1 MSGKENAAEQV
12 AGIVQQ
18 YYERFNAMD
27 FKGMADLLHEDVV
40 HEINQ
45 GQAVRGKAN
54 FKAFLDHMND
64 CYRELL
70 HDLVIFG
77 HPDGKH
83 AGAEYIVS
91 GTYLKTDGD
100 LPAARGQEY
109 ALRGG
114 AFFELRDGRICRVT
128 NYYNLQ
134 EWLEKIR

>member
-1 MSGKENAAEQV
+1 MPDNRNDSTPA
-12 AGIVQQ
+12 IIQQ
-18 YYERFNAMD
+18 YYDRFNAAD
-27 FKGMADLLHEDVV
+27 FKGMADLLHDDVV

-54 FKAFLDHMND
+54 FLAFLDHMNA

-70 HDLVIFG
+70 HDLVLFS

-83 AGAEYIVS
+83 AAAEYIVS

-100 LPAARGQEY
+100 LPPARGQEY

-114 AFFELRDGRICRVT
+114 AFFELRDSKIARVT

-134 EWLEKIR
+134 EWLDKIR